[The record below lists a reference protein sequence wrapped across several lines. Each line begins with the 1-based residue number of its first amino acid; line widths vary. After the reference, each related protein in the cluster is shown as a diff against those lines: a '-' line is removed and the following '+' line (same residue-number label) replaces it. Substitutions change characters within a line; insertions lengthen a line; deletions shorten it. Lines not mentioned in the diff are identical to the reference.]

1 MVDASTV
8 YMYIIQVS
16 LYCVVILSLSPPS
29 CRIIVG
35 APSGTFPGG
44 LSYEDLGAPRAER
57 SGLVYTCPIQPGT
70 CDGVR
75 GDTTRYLGVPD
86 ALDNDASLVLDQNV
100 GNYPQSYIEGRLFD
114 QARKPFCIFVLNLL
128 YNSNILLACIYL
140 GGG

>member
-1 MVDASTV
+1 MCC
-8 YMYIIQVS
+8 YS
-16 LYCVVILSLSPPS
+16 LFLSLSLPLSPPLSLSLSLPS

-44 LSYEDLGAPRAER
+44 LGFNDPGAQRAER

-86 ALDNDASLVLDQNV
+86 AQDNNANLVPDQRLQ
-100 GNYPQSYIEGRLFD
+100 NYPQSYIEGRLFD
-114 QARKPFCIFVLNLL
+114 QARKPFCIKFCLL
-128 YNSNILLACIYL
+128 CDSNILLACIYL